1 MKTKRTLSLFLA
13 LSMAVSLTVP
23 AMAAEGGY
31 VPGTYTATENGFAGP
46 VTVTVTGPP
55 KPCSEAE

>member
-23 AMAAEGGY
+23 AMAAEGMCP
-31 VPGTYTATENGFAGP
+31 VPT
-46 VTVTVTGPP
+46 PP
-55 KPCSEAE
+55 RRMALPGR